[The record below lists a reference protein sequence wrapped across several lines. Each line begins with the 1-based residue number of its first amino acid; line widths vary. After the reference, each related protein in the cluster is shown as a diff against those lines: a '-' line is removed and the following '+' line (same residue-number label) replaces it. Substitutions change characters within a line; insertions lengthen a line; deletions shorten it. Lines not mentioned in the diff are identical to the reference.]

1 MTTLEKL
8 LGGQGRVRV
17 MKLFLFNPEFKV
29 QSDIIAEKTQIKGA
43 SLKREMKFL
52 VDAGFLKKRGS
63 GRKTNYYLNESFKFK
78 NEFKDLL
85 IQNAFT
91 SHDVLLKKLSKIGR
105 LKMVALSGM
114 FTNLTDAKVDM
125 LVVVDNARQPVINK
139 VVSHIEAEM
148 GRELKF
154 AFIGADDF
162 KYRIGVGDRLI
173 RDVFDYPHNIIVDKI
188 GVAMNRS

>member
-29 QSDIIAEKTQIKGA
+29 LSETISEKTQVKGA
-43 SLKREMKFL
+43 ALKREMRFL
-52 VDAGFLKKRGS
+52 VDAGFLKKRGA
-63 GRKTNYYLNESFKFK
+63 GKKTIYSLNENFKFK

-114 FTNLTDAKVDM
+114 FTDLTDAKVDM
-125 LVVVDNARQPVINK
+125 LVVVDNAKQPVINRI
-139 VVSHIEAEM
+139 VSHIEAEM

-162 KYRIGVGDRLI
+162 KYRMGVGDRLI
-173 RDVFDYPHNIIVDKI
+173 RDVFDYPHNVIVDKL
-188 GVAMNRS
+188 GLTK